1 LSNIKTIS
9 HKDFKLNEKDKI
21 IDYQSVL
28 TKKLDLF
35 HGDFDQKVI
44 DEIILWKVNRY
55 VMMNK
60 ETLDNLNSINP
71 DERILDYSKTK
82 IVLTSLLGLK
92 GVRLPMAST
101 FLRFK
106 NKYLYQ
112 IIDQRVYR
120 IINGKTLKTPKKID
134 DQITLYLEYLDKLK
148 ESCKLLNINFENS
161 DRILYNAD
169 RSLNKHINLINY

>member
-1 LSNIKTIS
+1 MPNIKTIN
-9 HKDFKLNEKDKI
+9 HIDFNLKEKDKPNG
-21 IDYQSVL
+21 YQTEL
-28 TKKLDLF
+28 TRKLDSF
-35 HGDFDQKVI
+35 HDDFDQKVI
-44 DEIILWKVNRY
+44 NEIILWKVNRY

-71 DERILDYSKTK
+71 NERVLDYSKTK
-82 IVLTSLLGLK
+82 IVLTSLLMLK

-101 FLRFK
+101 ILRFR

-120 IINGKTLKTPKKID
+120 IINGEILKIPKTID
-134 DQITLYLEYLDKLK
+134 EQITLYFKYLDKLK
-148 ESCKLLNINFENS
+148 SSCRLLRISFENS

-169 RSLNKHINLINY
+169 RSLNKHLNLKNY